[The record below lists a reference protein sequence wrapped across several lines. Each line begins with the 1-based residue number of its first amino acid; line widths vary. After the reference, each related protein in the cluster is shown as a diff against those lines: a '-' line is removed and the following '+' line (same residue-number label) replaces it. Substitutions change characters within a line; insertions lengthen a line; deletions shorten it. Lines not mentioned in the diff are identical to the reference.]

1 MTLRISG
8 KHMDIGDAF
17 RTRITD
23 RIGEAIGKYFD
34 RGFAGHVTVVKAGSR
49 YTADCMIRL
58 DSGTALQATGDAQ
71 EPTAAFEAAADRL
84 ETRLRRYKRRLK
96 SHASGA
102 GNGSAT
108 DIAYTVMAPLADDDE
123 EIPENYAPAIVA
135 ESTMVLKTMS
145 VASAVI
151 ELDTKDTPVFVFRNA
166 GNDHLNIVYRRPDG
180 NIGWIDPST
189 TKVAQG

>member
-123 EIPENYAPAIVA
+123 DIPENYAPAIVA

>member
-23 RIGEAIGKYFD
+23 RIAEAIGKYFD

-102 GNGSAT
+102 GNGAAT

-135 ESTMVLKTMS
+135 ESTMALKTMS

-151 ELDTKDTPVFVFRNA
+151 ELDTKDSPVFVFRNA